1 RAGWLVPLAL
11 MAALVVTGV
20 GRRRPGSEPLQSAE
34 RLPAG
39 DVMVRAVRFG
49 SGDTTMVLL
58 HGYGESLM
66 SWRALSGQLAQRFRI
81 VAVDLPGFG
90 LSDKPAGPYDLEAMH
105 RRLSDFIS
113 RHTDGPVVVV
123 GHSMGGEIAAALALS
138 EPRIV
143 AAVLIAPAGLGLGS
157 TADSLPPGIKGLAG
171 AVAPLVLPVH
181 DPAWLAESE

>member
-1 RAGWLVPLAL
+1 
-11 MAALVVTGV
+11 
-20 GRRRPGSEPLQSAE
+20 
-34 RLPAG
+34 
-39 DVMVRAVRFG
+39 
-49 SGDTTMVLL
+49 
-58 HGYGESLM
+58 
-66 SWRALSGQLAQRFRI
+66 
-81 VAVDLPGFG
+81 
-90 LSDKPAGPYDLEAMH
+90 
-105 RRLSDFIS
+105 FIS

-181 DPAWLAESE
+181 DPAWLAESEDDLEYDPVLDPAYHASTRTVLQQFDFSAIG